1 MTNAEKIARYNEL
14 QRYIFLLDC
23 KDRWDRNDWDLMDKM
38 RKEKHQI
45 RQELE
50 ADGVQIEEKPLF

>member
-1 MTNAEKIARYNEL
+1 MTNNEKIARYNEL
-14 QRYIFLLDC
+14 RKYIFLLDC

-38 RKEKHQI
+38 RKEKNQI